1 MQSSVDLNADMGEGI
16 GDDSALLRI
25 VSSANVAC
33 GFHAGG
39 PDVMAATMAA
49 AVAQGVAIGAHPG
62 FDDRANFGRS
72 RMALTQDQLRHL
84 ITYQLGAA
92 QAMARA
98 AGGQVAHLKL
108 HGALANMAAEDAQIA
123 RACYQAALELQPDL
137 TLTVIAATM
146 QQQVATELG
155 ANYAAEI
162 FADRAYNPDATLVD
176 RSLPGAVIHDPDEA
190 AERVVQMLRTGA
202 VIAQDGS
209 HIPTR
214 IDTICLHGDGTT
226 ALQTAQQIRHHLERA
241 DITIRPPAV

>member
-16 GDDSALLRI
+16 GDDGALLRI

-98 AGGQVAHLKL
+98 AGARVAHMKL

-123 RACYQAALELQPDL
+123 RACYQAALKLQPDL
-137 TLTVIAATM
+137 TLIVIAATM
-146 QQQVATELG
+146 QQQVAIELG

-162 FADRAYNPDATLVD
+162 FADRTYNPDATLVD

-190 AERVVQMLRTGA
+190 AERVVQMLRIGA

-241 DITIRPPAV
+241 GVTIRPPAV

>member
-1 MQSSVDLNADMGEGI
+1 MQSSVDLNADMGEGV

-108 HGALANMAAEDAQIA
+108 HGALANLAAEDAQIA

-190 AERVVQMLRTGA
+190 AARVVQMLRTGA

>member
-1 MQSSVDLNADMGEGI
+1 MQSSVDLNADMGEGV

-123 RACYQAALELQPDL
+123 RTCYQAALELQPDL

-241 DITIRPPAV
+241 DISIRPPAV